1 MKYFKAMNKKAES
14 ALAVIEKMYDKF
26 PEIRTFIDKTYN
38 KECCKV
44 KKFVDEIYF
53 NINNNC

>member
-1 MKYFKAMNKKAES
+1 MKYFKAMNKKAKS
-14 ALAVIEKMYDKF
+14 ALAVIEKMCDKL
-26 PEIRTFIDKTYN
+26 PEIRTLIDKTYN

>member
-1 MKYFKAMNKKAES
+1 MNKKDKS
-14 ALAVIEKMYDKF
+14 ALAVVKKMCDKF
-26 PEIRTFIDKTYN
+26 PEIRPFIDKTYN

>member
-1 MKYFKAMNKKAES
+1 MKYFKAMNKKAKS

-26 PEIRTFIDKTYN
+26 PEIRTFIDKRYN

-44 KKFVDEIYF
+44 KKFVD
-53 NINNNC
+53 